1 MRAQTVEVGEREA
14 IPRSP
19 DFHGIVSLGGPMSAD
34 DPHEVLAAERALLAS
49 AAEHEV
55 PVLGVCLGA
64 QLLAH
69 ALGARIYPNPAGRE
83 VGVSEVLV
91 TEDGRSDPLLAGL
104 PNPLP
109 VMQWHGDAFE
119 LPAGASLL
127 ATSPACTNQAFRFGR
142 RAYGVLFHPEVGP
155 AEARDW
161 LSREEYRE
169 YAAGAHRV
177 PDEIAAEARALGPAG
192 VRLFEN
198 WLDLAV

>member
-1 MRAQTVEVGEREA
+1 MRSQTVEVGEGEP
-14 IPRSP
+14 IPRSAHF
-19 DFHGIVSLGGPMSAD
+19 DAIVSLGGPMSAD
-34 DPHEVLAAERALLAS
+34 DPYEGLAAERTLLAS
-49 AAEHEV
+49 AAERDV

-83 VGVSEVLV
+83 VGVSEVIL

-104 PNPLP
+104 PDPLP

-127 ATSPACTNQAFRFGR
+127 ATSPACENQAFRVGR
-142 RAYGVLFHPEVGP
+142 RTYGVLFHPEVGA

-161 LSREEYRE
+161 LGREEYRD
-169 YAAGAHRV
+169 YAAGAGRAPYEV
-177 PDEIAAEARALGPAG
+177 VAEAHQVGTGG

-198 WLDLAV
+198 WLDLV